1 MLKKIVL
8 VSLVV
13 ALGMAV
19 HPQQG
24 RAQNFSLSDYAPP
37 QLDQQIEPILQLF
50 GALVGT
56 GFVNTADLHS
66 IAGFDIGARAV
77 IAVVPDEYK
86 NIIPSQP
93 SQPPG
98 PLAGTDYV
106 PLPFLTASLGLLPN
120 IEVMGRLFRFPVGDG
135 PTRGDIT
142 LVGAGVKYG
151 VLQLP
156 ALPKVILIGA
166 YHMLF
171 VPEEFDFGTVKVA
184 SLKAFASQNF
194 LIFTLYVGAGI
205 DRTFLTVQIPD
216 SPNFP
221 GGFEKTFS
229 GTHTHG
235 TVGLTATVF
244 PLVRVNADYNFGKFP
259 SFSAGISV
267 SLR

>member
-1 MLKKIVL
+1 MLKKIAL
-8 VSLVV
+8 VSLAV
-13 ALGMAV
+13 ALGMALQ
-19 HPQQG
+19 PQSS
-24 RAQNFSLSDYAPP
+24 RAQNFSLSGYEQP
-37 QLDQQIEPILQLF
+37 QLDDQIEPILQLF

-66 IAGFDIGARAV
+66 LAGFDIGARAV
-77 IAVVPDEYK
+77 IAIVPDEYK
-86 NIIPSQP
+86 GIIPAQP
-93 SQPPG
+93 GQPPG

-120 IEVMGRLFRFPVGDG
+120 IEVMGRLFRFPIGED
-135 PTRGDIT
+135 PTRGAIT

-156 ALPKVILIGA
+156 ALPKVMLVGA

-184 SLKAFASQNF
+184 SLKLFASQS
-194 LIFTLYVGAGI
+194 LAIFTVYAGAGV

-221 GGFEKTFS
+221 GGFEQSFS

-235 TVGLTATVF
+235 TVGLTATIF